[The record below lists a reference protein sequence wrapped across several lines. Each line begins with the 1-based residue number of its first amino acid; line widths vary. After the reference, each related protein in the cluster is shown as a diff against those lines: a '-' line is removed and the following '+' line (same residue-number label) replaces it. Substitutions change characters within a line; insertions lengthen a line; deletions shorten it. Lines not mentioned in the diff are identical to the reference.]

1 YSRQRKVAHRV
12 MTSQTLK
19 MQVIQPVL
27 TETSNCRAP
36 AVDFRND
43 FHGRIVDFFVHIGFR
58 FANQGDFIEAVSL
71 MVVSFR
77 GCVTS
82 PDTVILDFC

>member
-1 YSRQRKVAHRV
+1 
-12 MTSQTLK
+12 

-27 TETSNCRAP
+27 TGTSDCRAP

-71 MVVSFR
+71 RVVSFL

-82 PDTVILDFC
+82 PDTVMLDFC

>member
-1 YSRQRKVAHRV
+1 MRKVAHRV
-12 MTSQTLK
+12 VTSQTLK

-27 TETSNCRAP
+27 TETGDCRAT

-43 FHGRIVDFFVHIGFR
+43 FHGRIVDLFVHIRFR
-58 FANQGDFIEAVSL
+58 FVNQDDFIEAVSL

-82 PDTVILDFC
+82 PDTVMLDFC

>member
-1 YSRQRKVAHRV
+1 
-12 MTSQTLK
+12 MTSQPLK

-27 TETSNCRAP
+27 TGTSDCRAP

-71 MVVSFR
+71 TVGWFR

-82 PDTVILDFC
+82 PDTVMLDFC

>member
-1 YSRQRKVAHRV
+1 
-12 MTSQTLK
+12 MTSEPLK

-27 TETSNCRAP
+27 TGTSDCRAP

-43 FHGRIVDFFVHIGFR
+43 FHGRFVDFFVHIWFPI
-58 FANQGDFIEAVSL
+58 ANQGDFIEAVSL